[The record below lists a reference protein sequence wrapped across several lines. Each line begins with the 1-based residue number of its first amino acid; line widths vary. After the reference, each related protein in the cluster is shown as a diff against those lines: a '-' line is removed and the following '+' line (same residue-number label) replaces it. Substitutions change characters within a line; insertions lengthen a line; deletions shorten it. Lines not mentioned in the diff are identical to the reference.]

1 MARTKTSLKP
11 PFKPEKTSAAEV
23 EFPIKKLTG
32 SVTTKTKSSK
42 QDGTPEEPTRDDTL
56 ARMIKKFKKEHR
68 KRLRQQEI
76 DYEIA
81 VAEMAMRAQ
90 KN

>member
-1 MARTKTSLKP
+1 MARTKSTLKP
-11 PFKPEKTSAAEV
+11 PFKPEKTSTTEV
-23 EFPIKKLTG
+23 EYPIKKLTG
-32 SVTTKTKSSK
+32 SVTKKTKFSE
-42 QDGTPEEPTRDDTL
+42 QDTPGDDTL

-76 DYEIA
+76 DHEIA
-81 VAEMAMRAQ
+81 VAEMTMRAH